1 MKTTRIRLGVAA
13 FVLVAFLAAAWA
25 LAAPPPN
32 YFLVKCTKYTCTSPG
47 VCVDPYIGSGYCTQ
61 GKNGPGF
68 PSNIG
73 CCCCSAADA
82 SNRWFHGE

>member
-1 MKTTRIRLGVAA
+1 MRTSWIRLGTVA
-13 FVLVAFLAAAWA
+13 VALAVVALGART
-25 LAAPPPN
+25 LAAPPPP

-47 VCVDPYIGSGYCTQ
+47 VCEVPYTGSGYCTQ

-68 PSNIG
+68 GADIG
-73 CCCCSAADA
+73 CCCCSGDA